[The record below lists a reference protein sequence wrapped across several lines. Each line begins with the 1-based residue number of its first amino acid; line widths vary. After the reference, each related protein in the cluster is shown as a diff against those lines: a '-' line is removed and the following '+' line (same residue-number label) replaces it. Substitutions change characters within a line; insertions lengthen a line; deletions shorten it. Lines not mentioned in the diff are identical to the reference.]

1 MNLDKRILKMLE
13 KQKMLEYEHIKPQLK
28 QNQDFYT
35 DNSRTNISLIK
46 TFKGKRILLECVGE
60 MDLDDCL
67 QLIEMLKELTEY
79 FED

>member
-1 MNLDKRILKMLE
+1 MNKHILKILE
-13 KQKMLEYEHIKPQLK
+13 KQKNLEYEHVKPQLK